1 MCCWMKTLIRSRQAS
16 VLKDRKHRLKF
27 KQDKHKGSHFFFFLS
42 FFYFKENQ
50 SQKVEGEKKSDP
62 TKYM

>member
-1 MCCWMKTLIRSRQAS
+1 MLLDEDTHKITTGFS
-16 VLKDRKHRLKF
+16 VKDRKHRLKF